1 MSCASSSL
9 VAPHPRASVALRLE
23 RRRITSRLASS
34 SSPSGS
40 DARLGVVAFAGE
52 RPCDRVLDRD
62 ALVAIQSAFERP
74 AVALKDGATV
84 TLRPMRESD
93 VRALTAVMVDAFR
106 GTPDERP
113 RARVAKYLLDQLD
126 PDPDEICLV
135 AVLDDAP
142 DEPIAIASLS
152 FSESARGGPPA
163 RGSPQANAPTP
174 PDAPYL
180 CNMAVANEHRG
191 RGVAKALLAA
201 CDHLARE
208 MGHHDVW
215 LHVRSSDPIAVGL
228 YAASGYEETSGGGG
242 GAGGGGGGGNPF
254 AKMFGGGGDKGDKSG
269 VVLMR
274 KAL

>member
-34 SSPSGS
+34 SSPSAS
-40 DARLGVVAFAGE
+40 DARLGVVASAGE
-52 RPCDRVLDRD
+52 RPRDRVVDRD

-142 DEPIAIASLS
+142 LSLI
-152 FSESARGGPPA
+152 
-163 RGSPQANAPTP
+163 
-174 PDAPYL
+174 
-180 CNMAVANEHRG
+180 H
-191 RGVAKALLAA
+191 
-201 CDHLARE
+201 
-208 MGHHDVW
+208 
-215 LHVRSSDPIAVGL
+215 I
-228 YAASGYEETSGGGG
+228 
-242 GAGGGGGGGNPF
+242 
-254 AKMFGGGGDKGDKSG
+254 
-269 VVLMR
+269 
-274 KAL
+274 

>member
-1 MSCASSSL
+1 MSCASPVSGR
-9 VAPHPRASVALRLE
+9 PHPRASVALRLE
-23 RRRITSRLASS
+23 RRGTSRLASS
-34 SSPSGS
+34 SSSPSGS
-40 DARLGVVAFAGE
+40 VARLGVVASAGG
-52 RPCDRVLDRD
+52 RPRDRVVDRD

-74 AVALKDGATV
+74 AVPLKDGATV

-135 AVLDDAP
+135 AVFDDAP
-142 DEPIAIASLS
+142 DEPVAIAY
-152 FSESARGGPPA
+152 FSELLRANHSGRTPGAGR
-163 RGSPQANAPTP
+163 PQAEAPAP

-191 RGVAKALLAA
+191 RGVAKALLSA
-201 CDHLARE
+201 CDFLARE
-208 MGHHDVW
+208 MGHQDVW
-215 LHVRSSDPIAVGL
+215 LHVRSSDVIAVGL
-228 YAASGYEETSGGGG
+228 YRSSGYDEAAGGRGGGG
-242 GAGGGGGGGNPF
+242 DGGGFRDLPF
-254 AKMFGGGGDKGDKSG
+254 VKMFGGGGDDGG